1 MGASSLDSS
10 MMQASLGQSQGR
22 QLELQ
27 NRVRGLN
34 ESSSSRLSPEQK
46 EKRLREAC
54 EGFESIFIQ
63 KMWQ

>member
-34 ESSSSRLSPEQK
+34 ESASSRLTPEQK

-63 KMWQ
+63 KMW